1 MTATNVQ
8 AYDGLCD
15 EMIAHYNKVKIK
27 KGKLMKLLTTK
38 IKIIIAVVASV
49 LLMGIGVYAGIQL
62 GKNTKDTQPQ
72 AVALSFKDIGELATT
87 SAYIT
92 EVNEI
97 NDPKKFFEI
106 TIPFTTSRLIVSETY
121 IIKAGYDFEKIIPE
135 ITEPEEDG
143 TGTIQIALPEPTIL
157 SNEARPETRKIWLES
172 ESIFNNIPEEKRNE
186 LEIQMKNDAEATA
199 IGNGLYDEAR
209 ENAEKVLKSF
219 IENFDAYEGYD
230 IVFTDAQ

>member
-15 EMIAHYNKVKIK
+15 EMITHYNKVKIK

-49 LLMGIGVYAGIQL
+49 LLMGIGVYAGIQID
-62 GKNTKDTQPQ
+62 KNTKDTQPQ

-106 TIPFTTSRLIVSETY
+106 TIPFTTSRLIVSENY

-135 ITEPEEDG
+135 IKEPEEDG
-143 TGTIQIALPEPTIL
+143 TGTIQIALPDPTIL

-219 IENFDAYEGYD
+219 IGNFDAYEGYD
-230 IVFTDAQ
+230 IVFTDAK

>member
-1 MTATNVQ
+1 
-8 AYDGLCD
+8 
-15 EMIAHYNKVKIK
+15 
-27 KGKLMKLLTTK
+27 MKLLTTK
-38 IKIIIAVVASV
+38 IKIIIVVIASV
-49 LLMGIGVYAGIQL
+49 LLMGIGVYAGIQID
-62 GKNTKDTQPQ
+62 KNTKDTQPQ

-143 TGTIQIALPEPTIL
+143 TGTIQIALPDPTIL

-219 IENFDAYEGYD
+219 IDNFDAYEGYD
-230 IVFTDAQ
+230 IVFTDAK

>member
-1 MTATNVQ
+1 
-8 AYDGLCD
+8 
-15 EMIAHYNKVKIK
+15 
-27 KGKLMKLLTTK
+27 MKLLTTK
-38 IKIIIAVVASV
+38 IKIIIVVIASV
-49 LLMGIGVYAGIQL
+49 LLMGIGVYAGIQID
-62 GKNTKDTQPQ
+62 KNTKDTQPQ
-72 AVALSFKDIGELATT
+72 AVALSFRDIGELATT

-135 ITEPEEDG
+135 IKEPGEDG
-143 TGTIQIALPEPTIL
+143 TGTIQIALPDPTIL

-219 IENFDAYEGYD
+219 IDNFDAYEGYD

>member
-1 MTATNVQ
+1 
-8 AYDGLCD
+8 
-15 EMIAHYNKVKIK
+15 
-27 KGKLMKLLTTK
+27 MKLLTTK
-38 IKIIIAVVASV
+38 IKIIIAIVASV
-49 LLMGIGVYAGIQL
+49 LLLGIGVYGGIQI

-72 AVALSFKDIGELATT
+72 AVALSFRDIGELATT

-121 IIKAGYDFEKIIPE
+121 IIKAGYDFEKIVPE
-135 ITEPEEDG
+135 IKEPGEDG
-143 TGTIQIALPEPTIL
+143 KGTITITLPEPTIL

-186 LEIQMKNDAEATA
+186 LEIQMKSNAELTA
-199 IGNGLYDEAR
+199 IANGLFDEAR
-209 ENAEKVLKSF
+209 ENAEKVLTSF
-219 IENFDAYEGYD
+219 IDNFDAYDGYD
-230 IVFTDAQ
+230 IVFADAQ

>member
-1 MTATNVQ
+1 
-8 AYDGLCD
+8 
-15 EMIAHYNKVKIK
+15 
-27 KGKLMKLLTTK
+27 MKLLTTK

-62 GKNTKDTQPQ
+62 GKNTKNTQPQ
-72 AVALSFKDIGELATT
+72 AVVLSFRDIGELATT

-135 ITEPEEDG
+135 IKEPVEEE
-143 TGTIQIALPEPTIL
+143 TGTIHIALPEPTIL

-186 LEIQMKNDAEATA
+186 LEIQMKHDAEATA

-219 IENFDAYEGYD
+219 IDNFDAYEGYD
-230 IVFTDAQ
+230 IVFTDAK

>member
-1 MTATNVQ
+1 
-8 AYDGLCD
+8 
-15 EMIAHYNKVKIK
+15 
-27 KGKLMKLLTTK
+27 MKLLTTK
-38 IKIIIAVVASV
+38 IKIIIVVIASV
-49 LLMGIGVYAGIQL
+49 LLMGIGVYAGIQID
-62 GKNTKDTQPQ
+62 KNTKDTQPQ

-135 ITEPEEDG
+135 IKEPEEDG
-143 TGTIQIALPEPTIL
+143 TGTIQIALPDPTIL

-219 IENFDAYEGYD
+219 IGNFDAYEGYD